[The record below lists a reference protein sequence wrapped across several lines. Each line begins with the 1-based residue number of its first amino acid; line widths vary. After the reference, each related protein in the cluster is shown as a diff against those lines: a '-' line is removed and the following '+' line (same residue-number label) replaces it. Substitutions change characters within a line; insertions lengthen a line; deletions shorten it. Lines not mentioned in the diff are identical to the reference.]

1 MKTYKVTVRD
11 IKKAEALAK
20 YWHKGQVDKAGV
32 DYFKHLEYVSNQVKS
47 KEAKLVGYLHD
58 ILEDTKCPESLIEK
72 EFSKRTLR
80 LVKALTKLKGEEY
93 NRYLDRVRKYNIAK
107 EVKLAD
113 LSHNSDLSRLPIVTE
128 EDRQRQE
135 KYLKAIEYLSK

>member
-1 MKTYKVTVRD
+1 MKNYKVTVRD
-11 IKKAEALAK
+11 IKKAEVLAK
-20 YWHKGQVDKAGV
+20 YWHKGQLDKAGV
-32 DYFKHLEYVSNQVKS
+32 EYFKHLEHVVNQVRN

-58 ILEDTKCPESLIEK
+58 ILEDTACPETLIRK

-80 LVKALTKLKGEEY
+80 LVKALTKVEGEEY
-93 NRYLDRVRKYNIAK
+93 NRYLDRVRKYSIAK

-113 LSHNSDLSRLPIVTE
+113 LRHNSDLSRLPIVTE